1 MTLTPITLEGRHARL
16 EPLGEHHF
24 QGLCQVGL
32 DADLWRWTV
41 SSIATEAD
49 MRGYVGE
56 ALELANRGM
65 AIPFATID
73 RASGQVAGS
82 TRFANIDLAN
92 RRVEIGW
99 TWLGRRFQRTAINT
113 EVKYLMLRH
122 AFESMGCNRV
132 ELKTDALNQR
142 SRAAIRRI
150 GAVEEGILR
159 AHMLTHGGRFRDT
172 VYFSILSNEWPGVR
186 QWFEGRLR

>member
-1 MTLTPITLEGRHARL
+1 
-16 EPLGEHHF
+16 
-24 QGLCQVGL
+24 
-32 DADLWRWTV
+32 
-41 SSIATEAD
+41 
-49 MRGYVGE
+49 MRGYGGE

-65 AIPFATID
+65 ALPFATID

-159 AHMLTHGGRFRDT
+159 AHMLTHSGRFRDT